1 MYIPAHDEPRRH
13 SATRRPPRM
22 DRLHR
27 PVAAPAPGL
36 DGRLRPLLRHPGDH
50 RPARPERHPAALDL
64 RQLRLR
70 PLRPAHHD
78 GLARRPDR
86 PPQAAADRR
95 GRLRPRLH
103 QRRLR
108 HQRRDADRGPRAARH
123 RRRHPDALHAGPRP
137 QPLPGRQAAR
147 QGHRHLVRRHDRRN
161 RPRLGAQRSDAEPLF
176 LGLGLPHQRA
186 RDAAPAGPGPGPGPG
201 VQGPGPR
208 PLRPAGRPAVH
219 GRRAAGRLRPQGDRR
234 RGLRTPL
241 PGLPRRRPGLRIRLR
256 PPPAHP

>member
-1 MYIPAHDEPRRH
+1 MTNPAATPRR
-13 SATRRPPRM
+13 AAQPRM
-22 DRLHR
+22 DRVHG

-36 DGRLRPLLRHPGDH
+36 DGRLGPLLRHPRDH
-50 RPARPERHPAALDL
+50 RAARAERHPAALDL

-70 PLRPAHHD
+70 PLRPADHD

-86 PPQAAADRR
+86 PPQAAADRC
-95 GRLRPRLH
+95 GRLRPRLG
-103 QRRLR
+103 RRRVR
-108 HQRRDADRGPRAARH
+108 HQRRDAHRGPRAPRD

-137 QPLPGRQAAR
+137 QPLPGRRAAR
-147 QGHRHLVRRHDRRN
+147 PGHRHLVRGHDRRN
-161 RPRLGAQRSDAEPLF
+161 RPRLRPQRCDAEPL
-176 LGLGLPHQRA
+176 LVGLGLPRQRA
-186 RDAAPAGPGPGPGPG
+186 RDAAPAGPGPRAGPG

-208 PLRPAGRPAVH
+208 PLRPAGRAAVH
-219 GRRAAGRLRPQGDRR
+219 GRRAAGRLRTQGDRR